1 MASIENCVAESAHA
15 GTRLRTAGT
24 PDLDA
29 LFRPRSVAVIGA
41 SRDPDSMSGTLL
53 RNVRQS
59 FGGPIFAV
67 NPHADEIDGLRTFQ
81 SLGDIQSPVDLVL
94 IAVPAASVLDVA
106 RQCVEKRVKAVVVIS
121 AGFSETDSQGRRKA
135 DELVDLLR
143 EAHIPLVGPNCLG
156 LLSTAPDAPLNGTF
170 GVANPPAGN
179 VAICTQSGAIG
190 FVYPEYMRQWG
201 LGISKLVSV
210 GNKLDVGENA
220 LLEYWLRDPLTRV
233 IQLYLE
239 SFQDPRA
246 LLEIARRVSRSKP
259 IVALKA
265 GRTKAGTHAAG
276 SHTAAL
282 ASPDVAAQGLF
293 KQAGIVRV
301 ETLEDLCGT
310 TAVLATQ
317 PLPRGRRVAVVTN
330 AGGPAVLCAD
340 ALEAQGFTLPELP
353 AGTQELLRRV
363 VPSEA
368 TVSNPIDLIGTTD
381 ASQFAHCLN
390 DVLASGAVDS
400 VVVIYIPRLPGT
412 SPQIAQVMRECA
424 AKWQSTPHLAV
435 FMESDEPPRE
445 LCDATPS
452 IPCFRYPEA
461 AARAL
466 RGAAE
471 YAEWRAKPPGVV
483 PRVHGVSPKSARRVI
498 EGLSPGESAEGTWLS
513 PSEVSMLL
521 ESVGLPAP
529 PCYVALT
536 MEDAVHF
543 AETIGFPVVLKA
555 ISPTL
560 LHKSAG
566 GGVVVDIRSGSEL
579 RDAYERISRA
589 VDDVTGVFVQQF
601 VPAGREMMIGVKHD
615 PAFEHLISFGVGGTQ
630 VETLRDVHCRLHPLT
645 DRDADELIHESLAV
659 RALGQTH
666 KRTAV
671 LEALKD
677 CLSRVSSLVAAV
689 PEIREADFN
698 PISVLP
704 NGQGVRVL
712 DARVCVSTSSPK
724 KLRASKDAEWERP
737 ELKESLHD

>member
-1 MASIENCVAESAHA
+1 MASIENCADEPAHGVARHRAA
-15 GTRLRTAGT
+15 GTS
-24 PDLDA
+24 DLDA
-29 LFRPRSVAVIGA
+29 FFRPRSVAVIGA
-41 SRDPDSMSGTLL
+41 SRDPNSMSGTLF

-59 FGGPIFAV
+59 FRGPIFPV
-67 NPHADEIDGLRTFQ
+67 NPHADEVVGLKTFR
-81 SLGDIQSPVDLVL
+81 SLRDVPHPVDLAL
-94 IAVPAASVLDVA
+94 IAVPAGLVLDVA

-135 DELVDLLR
+135 DELLDLLR
-143 EAHIPLVGPNCLG
+143 EAQIPLVGPNCLG
-156 LLSTAPDAPLNGTF
+156 LLSTASDAPLNGTF
-170 GVANPPAGN
+170 GVANPPVGN
-179 VAICTQSGAIG
+179 VAICTQSGALG

-239 SFQDPRA
+239 SFQDPREF
-246 LLEIARRVSRSKP
+246 LEIARDVSRSKP

-282 ASPDVAAQGLF
+282 ASPDVAVQGLF

-317 PLPRGRRVAVVTN
+317 PLPRGRRVAVLTN

-353 AGTQELLRRV
+353 ADTQKILRRV
-363 VPSEA
+363 VPDEA

-381 ASQFAHCLN
+381 ANQFAHCLN
-390 DVLASGAVDS
+390 HVLASGAVDA
-400 VVVIYIPRLPGT
+400 VVVIYIPRLPGS
-412 SPQIAQVMRECA
+412 SPQIAQVMQECA
-424 AKWQSTPHLAV
+424 AKWRSTPFLAV

-445 LCDATPS
+445 LREANPP

-466 RGAAE
+466 RGALE
-471 YAEWRAKPPGVV
+471 YAEWLAKPLGIV
-483 PRVHGVSPKSARRVI
+483 PRVQGLSPKSARRVV
-498 EGLSPGESAEGTWLS
+498 EGLSPSDSAEGTWLS
-513 PSEVSMLL
+513 PSDVSLLL

-536 MEDAVHF
+536 KEDAVHF

-560 LHKSAG
+560 LHKSAR
-566 GGVVVDIRSGSEL
+566 GGVVLDIRSGPEL
-579 RDAYERISRA
+579 RDAYERMSRA
-589 VDDVTGVFVQQF
+589 VDDLTGVFVQQF
-601 VPAGREMMIGVKHD
+601 VPAGREMMIGIKHD
-615 PAFEHLISFGVGGTQ
+615 PAFGHLISFGAGGTQ
-630 VETLRDVHCRLHPLT
+630 VEALRDVHCRLHPLT
-645 DRDADELIHESLAV
+645 DRDAEELIRESFAV
-659 RALGQTH
+659 RAFQG
-666 KRTAV
+666 TADI
-671 LEALKD
+671 EAIKD

-689 PEIREADFN
+689 PEIREGDFN
-698 PISVLP
+698 PIGVLP
-704 NGQGVRVL
+704 KGRGVRVL
-712 DARVCVSTSSPK
+712 DARIYVSTARPK
-724 KLRASKDAEWERP
+724 KLRASNRAEWVRRNSRGP
-737 ELKESLHD
+737 FHD